1 MILKDSTTRINELP
15 MKIAINGFGRIGRQA
30 FKIALDKPGVEVVAI
45 NDIASP
51 RILAHL
57 LKYVTAY
64 GVFPK
69 EIKLQEDGK
78 LTESEGSES
87 TENHFYQASDSLPK
101 TTYLTVDGKKT
112 LMLNQKDPTLLPWK
126 DLGVEVVLEC
136 TGRFTKDSAS
146 QVHITAGAK
155 KVVVSAP
162 VSGEGGVQTF
172 LLGVNDADYKGETI
186 ISNASCT
193 TNCIAPVM
201 KVINN
206 KFGVV
211 KSTMTTIHAV
221 TAEQNLVDGAPPGLH
236 PDLRRA
242 RAGVCNMTPTT
253 TGAAKA
259 VGEVIPHLKGIFDGL
274 AVRVPIITGSLS
286 DLTIL
291 VAKKTTR
298 EEINQA
304 FLDAE
309 KSPQY
314 KGVLQ
319 TTFEPIVSSDIIGNP
334 HSAIVDLSLT
344 KVIDGDLVKVVAW
357 YDNEWG
363 YSNRLVEMALLIGK

>member
-1 MILKDSTTRINELP
+1 
-15 MKIAINGFGRIGRQA
+15 MKLAINGFGRIGRQA
-30 FKIALDKPGVEVVAI
+30 FKIALEKPGVEVVAI

-51 RILAHL
+51 RVLAHL
-57 LKYVTAY
+57 LKYDSAY
-64 GVFPK
+64 GVYSK
-69 EIKLQEDGK
+69 KVTLQEDGK
-78 LTESEGSES
+78 LNDAEGSEK
-87 TENHFYQASDSLPK
+87 TEDHFYSAEDSLPK
-101 TTYLTVDGKKT
+101 TTYLVVDGKKT
-112 LMLNQKDPTLLPWK
+112 LMLAQKDPALLPWK
-126 DLGVEVVLEC
+126 DLGVDVVLEC
-136 TGRFTKDSAS
+136 TGRLTKNGGAK
-146 QVHITAGAK
+146 VHIDAGAK
-155 KVVVSAP
+155 RVVVSAP
-162 VSGEGGVQTF
+162 VSGESEIPTF
-172 LLGVNDADYKGETI
+172 LLGVNADDYKSQPV

-201 KVINN
+201 KVINDY
-206 KFGVV
+206 FGVV
-211 KSTMTTIHAV
+211 KSAMTTIHAV

-242 RAGVCNMTPTT
+242 RSAVNNMIPTT

-259 VGEVIPHLKGIFDGL
+259 VGKVIPALKGIFDGL

-291 VAKKTTR
+291 VNKKTTK
-298 EEINQA
+298 EEVVQA

-319 TTFEPIVSSDIIGNP
+319 CTYEPIVSSDIIENP
-334 HSAIVDLSLT
+334 HSAIVDLSLV
-344 KVIDGDLVKVVAW
+344 KVIDGDLVKVIAW

-363 YSNRLVEMALLIGK
+363 YSNRLVETAILVGTK

>member
-1 MILKDSTTRINELP
+1 

-30 FKIALDKPGVEVVAI
+30 YKIALGKPGVEIVAI

-51 RILAHL
+51 RVLAHL
-57 LKYVTAY
+57 LKYDTAY
-64 GVFPK
+64 GIFSGEVTL
-69 EIKLQEDGK
+69 EEDGV
-78 LTESEGSES
+78 LIPAEGNQK
-87 TENHFYQASDSLPK
+87 TDDHFYKTPENLPK
-101 TTYLTVDGKKT
+101 TTYLVVDGKKT
-112 LMLNQKDPTLLPWK
+112 LILAQKDPTLLPWK
-126 DLGVEVVLEC
+126 DLNVDVVLEC
-136 TGRFTKDSAS
+136 TGRLTKDAAS
-146 QVHITAGAK
+146 TVHVKSGAK

-162 VSGEGGVQTF
+162 VSGEGGIQTF
-172 LLGVNDADYKGETI
+172 LLGVNDGSYMGQNV

-201 KVINN
+201 KVINE

-236 PDLRRA
+236 ADLRRA
-242 RAGVCNMTPTT
+242 RAGVCNMIPTT

-259 VGEVIPHLKGIFDGL
+259 TGEVIPALKGIFDGL
-274 AVRVPIITGSLS
+274 AVRVPVITGSLS

-291 VAKKTTR
+291 VAKKVTK
-298 EEINQA
+298 EEVNQA

-309 KSPQY
+309 KDAQY
-314 KGVLQ
+314 KGVIQ
-319 TTFEPIVSSDIIGNP
+319 TTFEPIVSSDIIGNT

-363 YSNRLVEMALLIGK
+363 YSNRLVETALMM